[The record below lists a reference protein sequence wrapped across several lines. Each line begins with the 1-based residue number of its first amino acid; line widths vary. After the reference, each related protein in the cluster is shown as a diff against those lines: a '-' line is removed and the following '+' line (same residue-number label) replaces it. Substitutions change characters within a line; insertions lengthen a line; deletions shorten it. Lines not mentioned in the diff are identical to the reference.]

1 MVKET
6 QNGREALAKA
16 TQRSAD
22 SFTTETERQVAQVFS
37 EILDVQ
43 GVSAEDDIFA
53 LGGDSFEALR
63 IALELEYRFSV
74 EFPVELLESAGRV
87 RELAAWINAQ
97 PRSADTKQRATL
109 T

>member
-1 MVKET
+1 MVKES

-63 IALELEYRFSV
+63 IALELEHRFFV
-74 EFPVELLESAGRV
+74 EFPVELLERAVPV
-87 RELAAWINAQ
+87 RELAAWIDGQ
-97 PRSADTKQRATL
+97 SHSADTKDRTIL